1 MDIDELNDGC
11 KQFYKFDGKDIEF
24 NDYLINLKIEVDKE
38 STGNF
43 CGRHKT
49 LLEFCLN
56 ESNDIDETIINPC
69 FSRSVKTGEDLDTLL
84 AEKVKSAIVGDVS
97 NSSLNHISNI
107 AIYLD
112 GSSKKHNT
120 IAFAKRTIGMP
131 LQYNIEFTSSK
142 NESHITIDATAT
154 IYPSYEH
161 RSGRYE
167 I

>member
-11 KQFYKFDGKDIEF
+11 KQFYKFDGNDIEF
-24 NDYLINLKIEVDKE
+24 NDYLVNLRVEVDKE
-38 STGNF
+38 SAGNF

-69 FSRSVKTGEDLDTLL
+69 FSRSAKTGEDLDTLL
-84 AEKVKSAIVGDVS
+84 AEKVKRAIVGDILNGVAKSVIYS
-97 NSSLNHISNI
+97 NTQARYVIFE
-107 AIYLD
+107 
-112 GSSKKHNT
+112 
-120 IAFAKRTIGMP
+120 FAKGTIGMP

-154 IYPSYEH
+154 IYPSHEY
-161 RSGRYE
+161 RCSKNCYVK
-167 I
+167 